1 MSRMPSRISNVEER
15 ALRQKLPI
23 SLLAGE
29 MAGRPEGG
37 AVPPAF
43 PKFYSGRFFGFLV
56 FGGPALSNFGFP
68 AHGLVSPAGRSRF
81 SNLGL

>member
-1 MSRMPSRISNVEER
+1 MSRMPSLISNVEER

-43 PKFYSGRFFGFLV
+43 AHKFYSGRFFGFLF

-68 AHGLVSPAGRSRF
+68 AHGFVSPPGVPASRI
-81 SNLGL
+81 